1 MARLSN
7 AFGVKANEV
16 MEGISHDKRI
26 GPQFLSPGPG
36 WGGSCFPKDTRE
48 LVARAS
54 SRGIHLPTVISAI
67 ESNQSALENVVNQ
80 ISQALDGVL
89 AGRTVSIWGLSFKA
103 GTDDVRES
111 PAVKVVDLLV
121 KMGVNIFGYDPIVK
135 VLRDTEIEMFN
146 SAEEAC
152 RDSDLLV
159 VMTEWPQFREV
170 DAETTLGKMRS
181 RRVVDARGILDKSTW
196 ASRSEFYWSVNE
208 GKSR

>member
-1 MARLSN
+1 
-7 AFGVKANEV
+7 